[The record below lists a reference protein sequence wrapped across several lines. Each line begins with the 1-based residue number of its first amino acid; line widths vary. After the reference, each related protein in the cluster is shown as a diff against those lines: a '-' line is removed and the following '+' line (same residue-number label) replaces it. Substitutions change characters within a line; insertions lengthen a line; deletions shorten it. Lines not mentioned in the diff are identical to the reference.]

1 MASARHQK
9 IEAATARLM
18 ETEQTREEEEAAQH
32 SGREEMNRYRNI
44 PGRAAPSKATPT
56 TVCQKCLK
64 KDSYECT
71 TQLQERPYGARPSR
85 TQQLSNPR
93 LRPQLSTEV
102 PNDLLRTKGVAD
114 EQLRRAK
121 EKRAR
126 LNPSRSPD
134 RESDYGDAAPG
145 SRKRARSVSS
155 FSSVSTIS
163 TNRSPSPPPP
173 RRARQDPQPSRPS
186 VRSPSRRQRSATDG
200 LGEESDTS
208 DRRSRGSR
216 RRHDD
221 HNTRRHRRTRYSDS
235 PEPYRRHDRSRS
247 RDDVS
252 RTSRRAYRERERSID
267 DDNRHGTPGS
277 RDRAQ
282 SRPHV
287 QRQPV
292 RNNSPPRQ
300 RSLSPYSKRLALT
313 QAMNAPGR

>member
-145 SRKRARSVSS
+145 SRKRASLPGPAFVPLPEDRGQRQMGLVK
-155 FSSVSTIS
+155 
-163 TNRSPSPPPP
+163 SPIP
-173 RRARQDPQPSRPS
+173 
-186 VRSPSRRQRSATDG
+186 
-200 LGEESDTS
+200 L
-208 DRRSRGSR
+208 
-216 RRHDD
+216 
-221 HNTRRHRRTRYSDS
+221 
-235 PEPYRRHDRSRS
+235 
-247 RDDVS
+247 
-252 RTSRRAYRERERSID
+252 ID
-267 DDNRHGTPGS
+267 DQEAVDVDMMITTLVGIGGLVIQILLSHTGATTGLDPETTYHAVAGAHTGNGKDLLTMITGMVRQVRVIGHKVVPMSKGS
-277 RDRAQ
+277 LCGIILRLDREA
-282 SRPHV
+282 
-287 QRQPV
+287 
-292 RNNSPPRQ
+292 
-300 RSLSPYSKRLALT
+300 
-313 QAMNAPGR
+313 

>member
-18 ETEQTREEEEAAQH
+18 ETKQTREEEEAAQH
-32 SGREEMNRYRNI
+32 SGREEMKRYRNI

-56 TVCQKCLK
+56 TVCQN
-64 KDSYECT
+64 YECT

-247 RDDVS
+247 RDD
-252 RTSRRAYRERERSID
+252 AWYA
-267 DDNRHGTPGS
+267 GF
-277 RDRAQ
+277 A
-282 SRPHV
+282 
-287 QRQPV
+287 
-292 RNNSPPRQ
+292 
-300 RSLSPYSKRLALT
+300 
-313 QAMNAPGR
+313 